1 MKKKVL
7 ALTFIVLTAMSLMA
21 QDLIGNEVNKAVR
34 GLANGLP
41 RRLNVN
47 IKEITL
53 AGTNDTTTEFSVKMA
68 IMIEHYATNHDMF
81 NVVKVTRN
89 QRKTN
94 EPATGVISGTYT
106 ITANMVEVYLR
117 LNVDDNNISSQH
129 FTIPIAELKDISL
142 LPAGSNTQEEAVKKD
157 QAIAIITGT
166 INQTTKEDTG
176 KQQPVNPAR
185 TVPNTPAVNNTPQSI
200 NIQAWFDSQLGNRT
214 FMHREPLE
222 LTIMADK
229 DCYFKV
235 IHIDVNNQM
244 KMIFPNNDDRN
255 NFLRANTPRIVF
267 ENTSYMFYGPYGA
280 ETLLIAAST
289 ERFENIEQEYNTPWV
304 PATADAV
311 RAATRGRRGG
321 QVEPKNNTG
330 TQAEEGEIRFTIN
343 ILNPHE
349 EYRYGKPE
357 NMTEFV
363 QSMRLDAEKQKGIF
377 RNNDRS
383 GSGYSIVNNVRVSY
397 RIPSDAP
404 DMIEFAYYNL
414 NGISGGQN
422 VRGQTRG
429 TGFTFNF
436 DKPGNI
442 TQTIQIVRSSIEN
455 KGGVFQ
461 GNEQQGNFKA
471 SGIEGQYRVSE
482 KVNVTITDK
491 PVLIPNSLIEREV
504 KNYFGGR

>member
-7 ALTFIVLTAMSLMA
+7 ALSFIVLTAMSLMA
-21 QDLIGNEVNKAVR
+21 QDLISNEVNKAVR
-34 GLANGLP
+34 GLASGLP

-53 AGTNDTTTEFSVKMA
+53 AGTNDTTTEFSVKLA

-81 NVVKVTRN
+81 NVVRPTRN
-89 QRKTN
+89 QIKSN
-94 EPATGVISGTYT
+94 EPSIGIISGTYT
-106 ITANMVEVYLR
+106 VMPNKVEVYLR
-117 LNVDDNNISSQH
+117 LNVDDKNINSQR

-142 LPAGSNTQEEAVKKD
+142 LPATSKTQEEAVKQD
-157 QAIAIITGT
+157 QAIAVITGT
-166 INQTTKEDTG
+166 ANQITQEDTG
-176 KQQPVNPAR
+176 KQQPVNPPR
-185 TVPNTPAVNNTPQSI
+185 TVPNTPAANITPQNI
-200 NIQAWFDSQLGNRT
+200 IIQAWFDSQLGNRT

-222 LTIMADK
+222 LTVMADRN
-229 DCYFKV
+229 CYFKV

-244 KMIFPNNDDRN
+244 KMIFPNSLDTN
-255 NFLRANTPRIVF
+255 NYLAANTPRAIF
-267 ENTSYMFYGPYGA
+267 EKTSYMLYGPYGA

-289 ERFENIEQEYNTPWV
+289 ERYENIEQEYNTPWA

-311 RAATRGRRGG
+311 RAATMGRRGG
-321 QVEPKNNTG
+321 QVEPGNNTG
-330 TQAEEGEIRFTIN
+330 TQAGEGEIRFTIN
-343 ILNPHE
+343 ILKPHE

-357 NMTEFV
+357 NMDDFV
-363 QSMRLDAEKQKGIF
+363 NSMRSDTERQRGVF
-377 RNNDRS
+377 RNNDIS

-397 RIPSDAP
+397 RIPRDTP

-414 NGISGGQN
+414 NGISGGRN

-429 TGFTFNF
+429 SGFTFAF

-442 TQTIQIVRSSIEN
+442 TQTIQIVRSGIES

-461 GNEQQGNFKA
+461 GNEQQGAFKA

>member
-7 ALTFIVLTAMSLMA
+7 AFCFIILTAMSLLA
-21 QDLIGNEVNKAVR
+21 QDLISNEVNKAVR
-34 GLANGLP
+34 GLATGLP
-41 RRLNVN
+41 RRLNVS

-68 IMIEHYATNHDMF
+68 IIIEHYATNHDMF
-81 NVVKVTRN
+81 NVVRVTRN
-89 QRKTN
+89 QRKNN
-94 EPATGVISGTYT
+94 EPTTGVISGTYT
-106 ITANMVEVYLR
+106 VMTNMVEVYLR
-117 LNVDDNNISSQH
+117 LNVEDKNINSQR

-142 LPAGSNTQEEAVKKD
+142 LPANSKTQEEAVKQD
-157 QAIAIITGT
+157 QAITIITGIT
-166 INQTTKEDTG
+166 NQI
-176 KQQPVNPAR
+176 KQETVIQPRNIPIAPA
-185 TVPNTPAVNNTPQSI
+185 ANNASQSI
-200 NIQAWFDSQLGNRT
+200 NLQAWFDSQLGNRT

-222 LTIMADK
+222 LMVMADR
-229 DCYFKV
+229 DCYFMV

-255 NFLRANTPRIVF
+255 NFLKANTARLVF
-267 ENTSYMFYGPYGA
+267 EKSSYMFYEPYGS
-280 ETLLIAAST
+280 ETLLITAST
-289 ERFENIEQEYNTPWV
+289 EKYENIEQEYNTPWIL
-304 PATADAV
+304 ATADAV
-311 RAATRGRRGG
+311 RAATRGGRGG
-321 QVEPKNNTG
+321 QIETGNNTG
-330 TQAEEGEIRFTIN
+330 TQAVEGEIRYTIN
-343 ILNPHE
+343 ILKPHE
-349 EYRYGKPE
+349 EYRYGKPD
-357 NMTEFV
+357 NMIEFV
-363 QSMRLDAEKQKGIF
+363 QSMRSDAEKQKGVF
-377 RNNDRS
+377 KNNDRS

-422 VRGQTRG
+422 LRGQTRG
-429 TGFTFNF
+429 SGFTFNF
-436 DKPGNI
+436 DRPGNI
-442 TQTIQIVRSSIEN
+442 TQTIQQVRSSIEN

-482 KVNVTITDK
+482 RVNVTITDK